1 MTDIK
6 PLCPLVKILYCLCFV
21 FVIYFGFIIYVY
33 IFLSFVKKSVP
44 GSLAR
49 ESRDLTDMGLTKR
62 KMLICKLSRGQ
73 NGDQKLEEKLN
84 KNRSLQAFEMRHNSQ
99 CIRMDSGLWTVWWTD
114 RV

>member
-1 MTDIK
+1 M
-6 PLCPLVKILYCLCFV
+6 Y
-21 FVIYFGFIIYVY
+21 IYFFH
-33 IFLSFVKKSVP
+33 LSKNQSQAVWGGK
-44 GSLAR
+44 GR
-49 ESRDLTDMGLTKR
+49 NLTDMGFTKR

-84 KNRSLQAFEMRHNSQ
+84 KNRSLQVLEMRHNSQ

>member
-44 GSLAR
+44 GSLGR
-49 ESRDLTDMGLTKR
+49 ESRNLTDMGLTKR

-84 KNRSLQAFEMRHNSQ
+84 KNRSLQALEMRHNSQ
-99 CIRMDSGLWTVWWTD
+99 CIRMDSGLWTVLWTD